1 MARTRVRVKARAQQ
15 AQLVTT
21 EKDAARL
28 PEDFQGDV
36 ITLPV
41 RLEVHDTDQFTAMVK
56 KAISADIL

>member
-1 MARTRVRVKARAQQ
+1 M
-15 AQLVTT
+15 TT

-28 PEDFQGDV
+28 PDDFQGDV

-56 KAISADIL
+56 KAISADML